1 MGIVPVFAS
10 ASEALAVARA
20 ALRFVAAADAAA
32 MGTAEQAECLG
43 ALEKAHSVTVAA
55 RTSVL
60 SAFKAGQ
67 GYADDGDY
75 SACSWL
81 RYRTRVTHGAAAGHT
96 AWLRRASRHPA
107 VHAALGAEEISEPYA
122 WQICRWTDK
131 LPDDSR
137 AAADQILLSAA
148 ASGLSLEDLAGLAA
162 EMYER
167 SRQDKPDDQGPDG
180 DGDQDGDGDGADAG
194 FDDRSVKL
202 ATTIGGAGVIR
213 GDLTPECAEFVTTVL
228 DALSAPASADDDRTH
243 EQRYH
248 DALQEAMKRL
258 VAAGLVPERAGQPL
272 KVWGYVSLGDLML
285 MEGSSALLEEW
296 TSRMRARWAGHRAA
310 AAEAGGHQGLWLDGD
325 DARAIACDA
334 SITPVV
340 VGDVNPGAL
349 GHLVRLCVQLDKLSR
364 HGTPPDAEAGDVPA
378 QPGRPGRREARGRR
392 ERIRQHGCRQRQRR
406 QRAVARRRG
415 APEIPAALNGKRS
428 REALEQAI
436 IGQAVELL
444 SGPGGL
450 ASFLRRGLLEARL
463 SGPSL
468 PLDIGYSDTVPAHI
482 RNAVRLRDKH
492 CQWAGGCS
500 QPASGCEVHHTKH
513 KADGGKTSLK
523 DCVLLCRY
531 HHHVM
536 IHRRGWILVVNPDG
550 TTTAWNKDKSK
561 VLHSHG
567 PPARAG

>member
-1 MGIVPVFAS
+1 MGTVPVFAS

-20 ALRFVAAADAAA
+20 ALRFVAAADATA

-55 RTSVL
+55 RISVL

-96 AWLRRASRHPA
+96 AWLGRASRHPA

-162 EMYER
+162 EMYQR

-180 DGDQDGDGDGADAG
+180 DGDQDGDGADAG

-228 DALSAPASADDDRTH
+228 DALSVPASADDDRTH
-243 EQRYH
+243 DQRYH

-272 KVWGYVSLGDLML
+272 KVWAHISLADLML
-285 MEGSSALLEEW
+285 MEGSSALVEQW
-296 TSRMRARWAGHRAA
+296 TAGLRARWAGRRAA
-310 AAEAGGHQGLWLDGD
+310 ADEAGGHQGLWLDGD
-325 DARAIACDA
+325 DAEAIACDA
-334 SITPVV
+334 PVTPVV
-340 VGDVNPGAL
+340 VGEVNPDAFED
-349 GHLVRLCVQLDKLSR
+349 LVRLCVQLGGLR
-364 HGTPPDAEAGDVPA
+364 HGAHDGQPGNDHCGDGSGSDVSTQDVPA
-378 QPGRPGRREARGRR
+378 AFGGG
-392 ERIRQHGCRQRQRR
+392 
-406 QRAVARRRG
+406 
-415 APEIPAALNGKRS
+415 LS

-436 IGQAVELL
+436 IGKAVDLL

-450 ASFLRRGLLEARL
+450 ASFLRRRELGARL
-463 SGPSL
+463 DGPSL

-492 CQWAGGCS
+492 CQWAGRCS
-500 QPASGCEVHHTKH
+500 QPASACDVHHTKH
-513 KADGGKTSLK
+513 KADGGKTSVK

-536 IHRRGWILVVNPDG
+536 IHRRGWTLVVNPDG

-567 PPARAG
+567 PPARARVAAPARTISDQYSAFPSLFTGSRSSAPWSRR